1 MYKILIA
8 PNSFKGSL
16 TADEA
21 AHAIEEGLNQ
31 SKLKFQSNKFPIG
44 DGGDHTAFL
53 LTNHLKGDFGHHLVF
68 GAYGDLVDAGFG
80 LINHGKTAIM
90 EVAETSGFKTIQ
102 GEFRQVLQADT
113 KGLGQLI
120 DHVLSLGVS
129 EIILCLGGS
138 ATIDGGIGML
148 TALGVRFLDAEH
160 QVIDVYPGNFSQVL
174 FIDDTELKQKISH
187 CKFRVLCDVDNPLL
201 GERGAAKVFGP
212 QKGATENE
220 VILLEAFLSRFNELT
235 IDTLGKSLDQVKFG
249 GAAGGLSAALSV
261 YFNADLLE
269 GAEHFCQITGFK
281 QALSNVDLLITGEG
295 SIDEQSLNGKAP
307 FVVAK
312 HAFAANIP
320 VIGLAGNVPRVVSAA
335 LQQYFSMLLS
345 IGNKPESLSAAID
358 HTYENLVR
366 TSKQIGNIL
375 SVYNNE

>member
-16 TADEA
+16 TADQA
-21 AHAIEEGLNQ
+21 ANAIEQGLNQ

-53 LTNHLKGDFGHHLVF
+53 LTNHLKGDFSHHLVF
-68 GAYGDLVDAGFG
+68 GAYGDLVDARFG
-80 LINHGKTAIM
+80 LINRGKTAII

-102 GEFRQVLQADT
+102 GTFRQVLHADT

-138 ATIDGGIGML
+138 ATIDGGLGML

-160 QVIDVYPGNFSQVL
+160 HVIDVYPGNFSQVV
-174 FIDDTELKQKISH
+174 FIDITGLTEKISH
-187 CKFRVLCDVDNPLL
+187 CKFAVLCDVDNPLL

-212 QKGATENE
+212 QKGATEKE

-235 IDTLGKSLDQVKFG
+235 MDTLGKSLDQVKFG

-261 YFNADLLE
+261 YLNADLLE
-269 GAEHFCQITGFK
+269 GAEHFCQITDFK

-295 SIDEQSLNGKAP
+295 SIDEQTLNGKAP
-307 FVVAK
+307 YVAAK
-312 HAFAANIP
+312 HALAANIP
-320 VIGLAGNVPRVVSAA
+320 VIGLTGNVPIVVPAE
-335 LQQYFSMLLS
+335 LQRYFSMLLS
-345 IGNKPESLSAAID
+345 IGSKPESLSAAID

>member
-21 AHAIEEGLNQ
+21 AHAIEQGLNQ
-31 SKLKFQSNKFPIG
+31 SKLKFQSSKFPIG
-44 DGGDHTAFL
+44 DGGDHTSFL
-53 LTNHLKGDFGHHLVF
+53 LTNHLKGEFGHHLVF
-68 GAYGDLVDAGFG
+68 GAYGDLVDARFG
-80 LINHGKTAIM
+80 LINHGKTAVI
-90 EVAETSGFKTIQ
+90 EVAETSGFRTIQ
-102 GEFRQVLQADT
+102 GEFRLVLQADT

-129 EIILCLGGS
+129 EIIICLGGS

-148 TALGVRFLDAEH
+148 TALGVRFLDAAH
-160 QVIDVYPGNFSQVL
+160 QIIDVYPGNFSQVAV
-174 FIDDTELKQKISH
+174 IDVTGLKQKISH
-187 CKFRVLCDVDNPLL
+187 CKFTVLCDVDNPLL
-201 GERGAAKVFGP
+201 GECGAATVFGP
-212 QKGATENE
+212 QKGATEKE
-220 VILLEAFLSRFNELT
+220 VLLLEAFLSRFNELT
-235 IDTLGKSLDQVKFG
+235 LATLGKSLAQVKFG

-269 GAEHFCQITGFK
+269 GAEQFCQITGFK

-307 FVVAK
+307 YVAVK
-312 HAFAANIP
+312 HALAANIP
-320 VIGLAGNVPRVVSAA
+320 VIGLAGNVPMVVAEE
-335 LQQYFSMLLS
+335 LQRYFSMLLS
-345 IGNKPESLSAAID
+345 IGNKPESLLEAID

-366 TSKQIGNIL
+366 ISKQIGNIL
-375 SVYNNE
+375 SVYNNQ